1 MPSIQHLLPLSGPR
15 RGEPPQTRPGFALAA
30 ASLGFAI
37 VQLDVSVVNV
47 AVRSIGADLGAG
59 IGGLQWVVDAYTVA
73 FAALILTA
81 GALGDRYGAPRV
93 LLIGFGVF
101 TLASAACGLAPSAG
115 ALIAFRVV
123 QGAGAAALGACSL
136 ALISR
141 TFPDPVRRARALGVW
156 SVTGSVA
163 MAAGPLAG
171 GLLIAIAGWRGIFF
185 INLPVGVVGA
195 WLTTHSADQVDRRG
209 GPLDLRGQVAAAVAL
224 ALVAAATIEAGT
236 DGLTVAVV
244 IGYLLAAAAAV
255 VFVAGERR
263 SAHPMLPLGLFRER
277 TFSAAVGVGSAQ
289 NVMYYGLIFVFSLF
303 LQRAEGL
310 SALVAGTAFV
320 PLMILLMTGNA
331 VSARL
336 LKNHGAG
343 PVIGGGG
350 LIVAA
355 ASVALW
361 LSVPGGA
368 VARSLGLVIALTAG
382 LAAVSFGM
390 GLAMPAMTSAVLG
403 AADGSQAGIASGTLT
418 AFRQSGS
425 VLGVAVFGA
434 FADAGLAGG
443 LRASF
448 AAALILG
455 LVIAALSRLIRS

>member
-1 MPSIQHLLPLSGPR
+1 MLPLTGSPDSGMAR
-15 RGEPPQTRPGFALAA
+15 AREKAALAA

-59 IGGLQWVVDAYTVA
+59 IGSLQWVVDAYTVA

-81 GALGDRYGAPRV
+81 GALGDRFGAPRM
-93 LLIGFGVF
+93 LLAGFGVF
-101 TLASAACGLAPSAG
+101 TLASMACGLAPSAG
-115 ALIAFRVV
+115 TLIAFRAV
-123 QGAGAAALGACSL
+123 QGTGAAALGACSL

-141 TFPDPVRRARALGVW
+141 TFPDPARRAQALGVW

-171 GLLIAIAGWRGIFF
+171 GLLIAAAGWRAIFF
-185 INLPVGVVGA
+185 INLPVGVIGG
-195 WLTTHSADQVDRRG
+195 WLTTRCTDQVDGRG
-209 GPLDLRGQVAAAVAL
+209 GALDLRGQVAATAAL
-224 ALVAAATIEAGT
+224 ALLAAATIEAGM
-236 DGLTVAVV
+236 DGLTLTVI
-244 IGYLLAAAAAV
+244 IGYILAAAAAV
-255 VFVAGERR
+255 IFVSGERR
-263 SAHPMLPLGLFRER
+263 SAHPMLPLWLFRKR
-277 TFSAAVGVGSAQ
+277 AFSAAVAVGTSQ
-289 NVMYYGLIFVFSLF
+289 NVIYYGLIFVFSLF

-310 SALVAGTAFV
+310 SALEAGTAFL
-320 PLMILLMTGNA
+320 PLTIFLMAGNV

-336 LKNHGAG
+336 LKSHGPR
-343 PVIGGGG
+343 PVIGCGG
-350 LIVAA
+350 LIIAA

-361 LSVPGGA
+361 LSVPAGTMTHSA
-368 VARSLGLVIALTAG
+368 GLTAALTAG
-382 LAAVSFGM
+382 LSVVSFGM

-403 AADGSQAGIASGTLT
+403 SADASRAGIASGTLT

-434 FADAGLAGG
+434 FLTAGLASG

-448 AAALILG
+448 LAALILAIT
-455 LVIAALSRLIRS
+455 IAALSRLTGR